1 MLKWG
6 KYDAVR
12 RSCERGAKDI
22 SMKRRKIRTGA
33 IISLI
38 MVVMIVLFLIFG
50 VLYYSGRLFLST
62 NENVSE
68 RQPDK
73 LTQFYESIT
82 YSDGNVAFTIPDGND
97 VWNIQ
102 INGRIHVDGVGGM
115 SIHYLE
121 EESENNSW
129 EGGKTY
135 SFDVSGAK
143 YSRFTELYLDAQ
155 LNNEERS
162 IDILEFLPKYLKMT
176 GDLEESDR

>member
-12 RSCERGAKDI
+12 KSCERGAKDI
-22 SMKRRKIRTGA
+22 SMKTRKIRTGA

-38 MVVMIVLFLIFG
+38 IVVMIALFLIIG

-62 NENVSE
+62 NEDVSE
-68 RQPDK
+68 KQPDQ
-73 LTQFYESIT
+73 LTRLYESIT

-143 YSRFTELYLDAQ
+143 YSRFTELYLEAR
-155 LNNEERS
+155 LNNEEMS
-162 IDILEFLPKYLKMT
+162 ADILEFLPKDLKMA
-176 GDLEESDR
+176 DD

>member
-1 MLKWG
+1 
-6 KYDAVR
+6 
-12 RSCERGAKDI
+12 
-22 SMKRRKIRTGA
+22 MKTGKIRTGA

-38 MVVMIVLFLIFG
+38 MVVMIALFLIFG
-50 VLYYSGRLFLST
+50 VLNHKQMIYYSGRLFIST
-62 NENVSE
+62 NEDVSE
-68 RQPDK
+68 KQPGQ

-82 YSDGNVAFTIPDGND
+82 YSDGNVAFTIPDGDD

-102 INGRIHVDGVGGM
+102 INGRIHVDGAGEM

-121 EESENNSW
+121 EECESNSW
-129 EGGKTY
+129 EGGETY